1 MLTAPLRCRRNEA
14 QLRALGLMDAKENL
28 AAATAPRPKAPAK
41 RKATAPT
48 APSRKSRRTQGEAPE
63 YGPSLEVGGDAT
75 LTGPGEEE
83 DPELVAAR
91 EAARERRYERLMR
104 RHAVE
109 GLELPANASYAHTVM
124 RVDTMSEAALS
135 NRVKVM
141 ERAAGSY
148 AVIKMRQ
155 FAEVRRP
162 PASGLLC
169 FLLAALQLSLPSL
182 RYLNAVFEMQVL
194 IMENYE
200 EVAAEAEAALQRLLE
215 MPKFKGKNWAQM
227 LEIAKEKK
235 GPAKT
240 KKKKR

>member
-83 DPELVAAR
+83 DPDLVAKR
-91 EAARERRYERLMR
+91 EADRERRYERLMR

-162 PASGLLC
+162 PASGLLR
-169 FLLAALQLSLPSL
+169 FLQAALQLSLPSL
-182 RYLNAVFEMQVL
+182 R
-194 IMENYE
+194 
-200 EVAAEAEAALQRLLE
+200 
-215 MPKFKGKNWAQM
+215 
-227 LEIAKEKK
+227 
-235 GPAKT
+235 
-240 KKKKR
+240 